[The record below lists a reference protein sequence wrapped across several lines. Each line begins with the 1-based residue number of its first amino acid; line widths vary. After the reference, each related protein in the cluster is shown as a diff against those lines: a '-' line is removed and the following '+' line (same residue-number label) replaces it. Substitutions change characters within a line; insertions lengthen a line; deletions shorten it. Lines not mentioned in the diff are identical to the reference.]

1 MFSVAI
7 QTVLAL
13 LIKEERPIPENIIIQ
28 SCEKVCN
35 IVPNINF
42 DELYIEINN
51 VLLNPKDVFEAVT
64 TAKKYLPKNSS
75 VTLKE
80 IDNAIDK
87 IIATPD
93 FAGLSRITISRY
105 IQENFNIRMD
115 EFRIIEAPE
124 RRKHWI
130 GDAKSNITWNF
141 WNRYREYLA
150 EKNYSETILNQID
163 KLTDR
168 TLDGL
173 FNPTEKIIVGKRG
186 LVVGQVQ
193 SGKTSNYTGLICK
206 AADAGY
212 KLIIVLAGIHNN
224 LRSQTQLR
232 LDEGFL
238 GFDTQHQRAYNE
250 NGVVIGVGRINQIGV
265 AHSLTSSLNNGDFA
279 TKAADSMGG
288 FSFNTAEPII
298 AVVKKNSKVLER
310 LFTWLSAK
318 AETLPDGSKKITSKS
333 LLLIDDEADNAS
345 INTNKDEDIATTINQ
360 HIKNILNLCERSG
373 YVGYTATPFAN
384 IFIPIKEDDLFP
396 RDFIINIPPPS
407 NYIGPERVFGIKV
420 LEDDNEEN
428 NIVLP
433 IVNRID
439 DYRDSIPN
447 GHKKDDQFPTEL
459 PDSLKTAI
467 KCFILTCAIR
477 KLRGQDKVHN
487 SMLVHVSRYTRWQK
501 QIKELVENTFNSYRL
516 GIEFNSPIIL
526 NELKK
531 AFEED
536 HEYSYDYSFKENK
549 KIQTISVTESYKSY
563 KTVSKIILD
572 TMPNVDSQVS
582 VHTWEEVLPHLHSA
596 TAKIEVREING
607 GSGDALNYFDH
618 KDGLSVIAVGGNK
631 LSRGLTLEGLSVS
644 YYLRASRMY
653 DTLMQM
659 GRWFG
664 YRPGYVDLCRLFTSR
679 ELNEW
684 FCHITL
690 ASEELRSEFEYMSD
704 VAGSTPEQYA
714 LRVRTHPGVLQ
725 ISASNK
731 IRRAVNIDISWAG
744 RLVESYQ
751 LQKNHTVVQKNLQV
765 AKNLINSLPKNYIRN
780 DNHILWKNIP
790 VDIVKPFFQ
799 NFKVSESLKKVD
811 PINLLNFIE
820 ISNKSSEL
828 IYWNIGIITKR
839 RTDKDIVYNLNS
851 TNNIND
857 IVCIVRTD
865 DDKKDDK
872 TNFNIRK
879 NHIISPKDEF
889 IDLTDDEKRIALDR
903 TIQLNKDY
911 KNDFP
916 KGEVVRNEIRKA
928 TTALLLLYFLNPIE
942 AGCSECEPIV
952 GFAVS
957 FPKSKVNPT
966 VQFAVHQQ
974 LLTRF
979 DINDDVEND
988 NTDED

>member
-1 MFSVAI
+1 MLQQVI
-7 QTVLAL
+7 KTIRTL
-13 LIKEERPIPENIIIQ
+13 LP
-28 SCEKVCN
+28 
-35 IVPNINF
+35 
-42 DELYIEINN
+42 
-51 VLLNPKDVFEAVT
+51 T
-64 TAKKYLPKNSS
+64 TSS
-75 VTLKE
+75 VTKQE
-80 IDNAIDK
+80 IEKAV
-87 IIATPD
+87 D
-93 FAGLSRITISRY
+93 FALMMPIYKEHDRNYLIREVESLY
-105 IQENFNIRMD
+105 NIRMD
-115 EFRIIEAPE
+115 EFRIIEDEE
-124 RRKHWI
+124 RRTPWI
-130 GDAKSNITWNF
+130 GNAKANITWSF
-141 WNRYREYLA
+141 WNRYRDYLQI
-150 EKNYSETILNQID
+150 EKNYSDTVLNQID

-173 FNPTEKIIVGKRG
+173 FNPTEKIIVGKKG

-250 NGVVIGVGRINQIGV
+250 NGVVIGVGKINQIGV
-265 AHSLTSSLNNGDFA
+265 AHSLTSSLDNGDFA

-310 LFTWLSAK
+310 LHTWLSAK
-318 AETLPDGSKKITSKS
+318 AETLPDGTKKIRSKS

-345 INTNKDEDIATTINQ
+345 INTNKDEDTATRINQ
-360 HIKNILNLCERSG
+360 HIKNILNLCERNG

-396 RDFIINIPPPS
+396 SDFIINIPAPS
-407 NYIGPERVFGIKV
+407 NYIGPEKVFGIEV
-420 LEDDNEEN
+420 LEDDDDEN
-428 NIVLP
+428 DSVLP
-433 IVNRID
+433 IVNRVD

-459 PDSLKTAI
+459 PASLKTAI

-477 KLRGQDKVHN
+477 KLRGQEKVHN

-516 GIEFNSPIIL
+516 GIEFNSSSVL

-531 AFEED
+531 TFEED
-536 HEYSYDYSFKENK
+536 HEYNISHAGE
-549 KIQTISVTESYKSY
+549 TITERYKSY
-563 KTVSKIILD
+563 KTVSQIILD
-572 TMPNVDSQVS
+572 TIPNVDSQVS
-582 VHTWEEVLPHLHSA
+582 VHTWEQVLPHLHSA

-607 GSGDALNYFDH
+607 GSGDVLNYFDH
-618 KDGLSVIAVGGNK
+618 KDGLSVIAVGGDK

-731 IRRAVNIDISWAG
+731 IRRAVNVDISWAG

-751 LQKNHTVVQKNLQV
+751 LQKTPKIVQSNLE
-765 AKNLINSLPKNYIRN
+765 ATRSLINSLPSSFSPK
-780 DNHILWKNIP
+780 DNHILWKNIS
-790 VDIVKPFFQ
+790 VELMKPFFQ

-811 PINLLNFIE
+811 PLNLLSFIDISNRSGELINWNIAIRFKKDAEFNYSLNSINGINTIGCIIRRNSDEDDKINL
-820 ISNKSSEL
+820 
-828 IYWNIGIITKR
+828 NII
-839 RTDKDIVYNLNS
+839 
-851 TNNIND
+851 
-857 IVCIVRTD
+857 
-865 DDKKDDK
+865 
-872 TNFNIRK
+872 K

-889 IDLTDDEKRIALDR
+889 LDLSDEEYQSALERKDE
-903 TIQLNKDY
+903 LNSANK
-911 KNDFP
+911 KTSL
-916 KGEVVRNEIRKA
+916 GEIVRNEFRKP
-928 TTALLLLYFLNPIE
+928 TTALLILYFLNPHE
-942 AGCSECEPIV
+942 AGYSGNEPIV

-957 FPKSKVNPT
+957 FPKSIVNPT
-966 VQFAVHQQ
+966 VQFAVHEQ
-974 LLTRF
+974 LLSRF

>member
-1 MFSVAI
+1 MI
-7 QTVLAL
+7 QQVIKTIRTL
-13 LIKEERPIPENIIIQ
+13 LPTTSSLTKQE
-28 SCEKVCN
+28 
-35 IVPNINF
+35 
-42 DELYIEINN
+42 IEQ
-51 VLLNPKDVFEAVT
+51 AV
-64 TAKKYLPKNSS
+64 
-75 VTLKE
+75 
-80 IDNAIDK
+80 
-87 IIATPD
+87 D
-93 FAGLSRITISRY
+93 FALMMPIYKELDRNYLIREVESLY
-105 IQENFNIRMD
+105 NIRMD
-115 EFRIIEAPE
+115 DFRIIEDEE
-124 RRKHWI
+124 RRTPWI
-130 GDAKSNITWNF
+130 GNVKASITWSF
-141 WNRYREYLA
+141 WNRYRDYLQI
-150 EKNYSETILNQID
+150 EKNYSDTVLNQID

-173 FNPTEKIIVGKRG
+173 FNPIEKIIVGKKG

-250 NGVVIGVGRINQIGV
+250 NGVVIGVGKINQIGV
-265 AHSLTSSLNNGDFA
+265 AHSLTSSLDNGDFA

-310 LFTWLSAK
+310 LHTWLSAK
-318 AETLPDGSKKITSKS
+318 AETLPDGTKKIRSKS

-345 INTNKDEDIATTINQ
+345 INTNKDEDTATRINQ

-373 YVGYTATPFAN
+373 YIGYTATPFAN

-407 NYIGPERVFGIKV
+407 NYIGPEKVFGIEV
-420 LEDDNEEN
+420 LEDDDDEN
-428 NIVLP
+428 DSVLP
-433 IVNRID
+433 IVNRVD
-439 DYRDSIPN
+439 DYRDFIPN
-447 GHKKDDQFPTEL
+447 GHKKDDQFPAEL
-459 PDSLKTAI
+459 PASLKTAI

-477 KLRGQDKVHN
+477 KLRGQEKVHN

-516 GIEFNSPIIL
+516 GIEFNSSSVL

-531 AFEED
+531 TFEED
-536 HEYSYDYSFKENK
+536 QQYSYDYIYKENK
-549 KIQTISVTESYKSY
+549 QTQTINITETYKSY
-563 KTVSKIILD
+563 KTVSQIILD
-572 TMPNVDSQVS
+572 TIPSVDSQVS
-582 VHTWEEVLPHLHSA
+582 VHTWEDVLTHLHSA
-596 TAKIEVREING
+596 TSKIEVREING
-607 GSGDALNYFDH
+607 GSGDALNYFDY
-618 KDGLSVIAVGGNK
+618 KAGLSVIAVGGDK

-690 ASEELRSEFEYMSD
+690 ASEELRREFEYMSD

-731 IRRAVNIDISWAG
+731 IRRAVNVDISWAG

-751 LQKNHTVVQKNLQV
+751 LQKTPKIVQSNLE
-765 AKNLINSLPKNYIRN
+765 ATKSLINSLPSNFATK
-780 DNHILWKNIP
+780 DNHILWKNISAHL
-790 VDIVKPFFQ
+790 VKPFFQ
-799 NFKVSESLKKVD
+799 NFKVSENLKKVD
-811 PINLLNFIE
+811 PLNLLSFIE
-820 ISNKSSEL
+820 TSNRSGEL
-828 IYWNIGIITKR
+828 TNWNIAIRFK
-839 RTDKDIVYNLNS
+839 KDAEIYYSLNS
-851 TNNIND
+851 LNGIDKIGCIIRTSDPEKND
-857 IVCIVRTD
+857 D
-865 DDKKDDK
+865 H
-872 TNFNIRK
+872 NLNIRK
-879 NHIISPKDEF
+879 NHIISPRDEF
-889 IDLTDDEKRIALDR
+889 FDLTAEEYKKGLER
-903 TIQLNKDY
+903 TKELNKDS
-911 KNDFP
+911 KNHFP
-916 KGEVVRNEIRKA
+916 SGEIVRNEIRKP
-928 TTALLLLYFLNPIE
+928 TTALLILYFLNPKE
-942 AGCSECEPIV
+942 AGYSGDEPIV

-957 FPKSKVNPT
+957 FPKSIVNPT
-966 VQFAVHQQ
+966 VQFAVHEQ
-974 LLTRF
+974 LLSRF

>member
-1 MFSVAI
+1 MI
-7 QTVLAL
+7 QQVIKTIRTL
-13 LIKEERPIPENIIIQ
+13 LP
-28 SCEKVCN
+28 
-35 IVPNINF
+35 
-42 DELYIEINN
+42 
-51 VLLNPKDVFEAVT
+51 T
-64 TAKKYLPKNSS
+64 TSS
-75 VTLKE
+75 VTKKE
-80 IDNAIDK
+80 IEQAV
-87 IIATPD
+87 D
-93 FAGLSRITISRY
+93 FALMMPIYKELDRNYLIREVESLY
-105 IQENFNIRMD
+105 NIRMD
-115 EFRIIEAPE
+115 DFRIIEDVE
-124 RRKHWI
+124 RRTPWI
-130 GDAKSNITWNF
+130 GNAKANITWSF
-141 WNRYREYLA
+141 WNRYRDYLHF
-150 EKNYSETILNQID
+150 EKNYSDTVLNQID

-173 FNPTEKIIVGKRG
+173 FNPTEKIIVGKKG

-250 NGVVIGVGRINQIGV
+250 NGVVIGVGKINQIGV
-265 AHSLTSSLNNGDFA
+265 AHSLTSSLDNGDFA

-310 LFTWLSAK
+310 LHTWLSAK
-318 AETLPDGSKKITSKS
+318 AETLPDGTKKIRSKS

-345 INTNKDEDIATTINQ
+345 INTNKDEDTATRINQ

-396 RDFIINIPPPS
+396 RDFIINIPAPS
-407 NYIGPERVFGIKV
+407 NYIGPEKVFGIEV
-420 LEDDNEEN
+420 LEDDNDEN
-428 NIVLP
+428 DSVLP
-433 IVNRID
+433 IVNRVD

-459 PDSLKTAI
+459 PASLKTAI

-477 KLRGQDKVHN
+477 KLRGQEKVHN

-501 QIKELVENTFNSYRL
+501 QIKELIENTFNSYRL
-516 GIEFNSPIIL
+516 GIEFNSSSVL

-531 AFEED
+531 TFEED
-536 HEYSYDYSFKENK
+536 HEYSYDYTFKENK
-549 KIQTISVTESYKSY
+549 QTQTINVTETYKSY
-563 KTVSKIILD
+563 KTVSQIILD

-607 GSGDALNYFDH
+607 GSGDALNYYDH
-618 KDGLSVIAVGGNK
+618 KDGLSVIAVGGDK

-731 IRRAVNIDISWAG
+731 IRRAVNVDISWAG

-751 LQKNHTVVQKNLQV
+751 LQKTPKIVQSNIEATKS
-765 AKNLINSLPKNYIRN
+765 LINSLPSSFATK
-780 DNHILWKNIP
+780 DNHILWKNISAEL
-790 VDIVKPFFQ
+790 VKPFFQ

-811 PINLLNFIE
+811 PLNILSFIDV
-820 ISNKSSEL
+820 SNRSGEL
-828 IYWNIGIITKR
+828 INWNIAIRFK
-839 RTDKDIVYNLNS
+839 KDAEFNYDLNS
-851 TNNIND
+851 TNGISQIGCIIRTSDPEKND
-857 IVCIVRTD
+857 
-865 DDKKDDK
+865 
-872 TNFNIRK
+872 NHNLNIRK

-889 IDLTDDEKRIALDR
+889 FDLTEEEYKIGLER
-903 TIQLNKDY
+903 TKELNKDY

-916 KGEVVRNEIRKA
+916 KGEIVRNEIRKP
-928 TTALLLLYFLNPIE
+928 TTALLILYFLNPE
-942 AGCSECEPIV
+942 KAGYSGSEPIV

-957 FPKSKVNPT
+957 FPRSIVNPT
-966 VQFAVHQQ
+966 VQFAVHEQ
-974 LLTRF
+974 LLSRF

>member
-1 MFSVAI
+1 MTQQVI
-7 QTVLAL
+7 KTIRTL
-13 LIKEERPIPENIIIQ
+13 LP
-28 SCEKVCN
+28 
-35 IVPNINF
+35 
-42 DELYIEINN
+42 
-51 VLLNPKDVFEAVT
+51 T
-64 TAKKYLPKNSS
+64 TSS
-75 VTLKE
+75 VTKQE
-80 IDNAIDK
+80 IEQAV
-87 IIATPD
+87 D
-93 FAGLSRITISRY
+93 FALMMPIYKELDRNYLIREVESLY
-105 IQENFNIRMD
+105 NIRMD
-115 EFRIIEAPE
+115 DFRIIEDEE
-124 RRKHWI
+124 RRTPWI
-130 GDAKSNITWNF
+130 GNAKANLTWSF
-141 WNRYREYLA
+141 WNRYRDYLQI
-150 EKNYSETILNQID
+150 EKNYSDNVLNQID

-250 NGVVIGVGRINQIGV
+250 NGVVIGVGKINQIGV
-265 AHSLTSSLNNGDFA
+265 AHSLTSSLDNGDFA

-310 LFTWLSAK
+310 LHTWLTAK
-318 AETLPDGSKKITSKS
+318 AETLPDGTKKIRSKS

-345 INTNKDEDIATTINQ
+345 INTNKDEDTATRINQ

-396 RDFIINIPPPS
+396 RDFIINIPAPS
-407 NYIGPERVFGIKV
+407 NYIGPEKVFGIEV
-420 LEDDNEEN
+420 LEDDDEN
-428 NIVLP
+428 DSVLP
-433 IVNRID
+433 IVNRVD
-439 DYRDSIPN
+439 DYRDLIPN

-459 PDSLKTAI
+459 PASLKTAI

-516 GIEFNSPIIL
+516 GIEFNSSSVL

-531 AFEED
+531 TFEED
-536 HEYSYDYSFKENK
+536 HEYNISHAGE
-549 KIQTISVTESYKSY
+549 TITERYKSY
-563 KTVSKIILD
+563 KTVSQIILD

-582 VHTWEEVLPHLHSA
+582 VHTWEDVLPHLHSA
-596 TAKIEVREING
+596 AAKIEVREING

-618 KDGLSVIAVGGNK
+618 KDGLSVIAVGGDK

-731 IRRAVNIDISWAG
+731 IRRAVNVDISWAG

-751 LQKNHTVVQKNLQV
+751 LQKTPKIVQSNLETT
-765 AKNLINSLPKNYIRN
+765 KSLINSLPSSFSTK
-780 DNHILWKNIP
+780 DNHILWKNISA
-790 VDIVKPFFQ
+790 DLVKPFFQ

-811 PINLLNFIE
+811 PLNLLSFID
-820 ISNKSSEL
+820 ISNRSGEL
-828 IYWNIGIITKR
+828 INWNIAIRFK
-839 RTDKDIVYNLNS
+839 KDAEFNYTLNS
-851 TNNIND
+851 TNGVSQIGCIIRTSDPEKND
-857 IVCIVRTD
+857 
-865 DDKKDDK
+865 
-872 TNFNIRK
+872 NHNLNIRK

-889 IDLTDDEKRIALDR
+889 FDLTEEEYKKGLER
-903 TIQLNKDY
+903 TKELNKDY

-916 KGEVVRNEIRKA
+916 KGEIVRNEIRIP
-928 TTALLLLYFLNPIE
+928 TTALLILYFLNPE
-942 AGCSECEPIV
+942 KAGYSGSEPIV

-957 FPKSKVNPT
+957 FPRSVVNPT
-966 VQFAVHQQ
+966 VQFAVHEQ
-974 LLTRF
+974 LLSRF

>member
-1 MFSVAI
+1 MI
-7 QTVLAL
+7 QQVIKTIRTL
-13 LIKEERPIPENIIIQ
+13 LP
-28 SCEKVCN
+28 
-35 IVPNINF
+35 
-42 DELYIEINN
+42 
-51 VLLNPKDVFEAVT
+51 T
-64 TAKKYLPKNSS
+64 TSS
-75 VTLKE
+75 VTKQE
-80 IDNAIDK
+80 IEQAV
-87 IIATPD
+87 D
-93 FAGLSRITISRY
+93 FALMMPIYKELDRNYLIREVESLY
-105 IQENFNIRMD
+105 NIRMD
-115 EFRIIEAPE
+115 DFRIIEDEE
-124 RRKHWI
+124 RRTPWI
-130 GDAKSNITWNF
+130 GNAKANITWSF
-141 WNRYREYLA
+141 WNRYRDYLQI
-150 EKNYSETILNQID
+150 EKNYSDTVLNQID

-173 FNPTEKIIVGKRG
+173 FNPTEKIIVGKKG

-250 NGVVIGVGRINQIGV
+250 NGVVIGVGKINQIGV
-265 AHSLTSSLNNGDFA
+265 AHSLTSSLDNGDFA

-310 LFTWLSAK
+310 LHTWLTAK
-318 AETLPDGSKKITSKS
+318 AETLPDGTKKIRSKS

-345 INTNKDEDIATTINQ
+345 INTNKDEDTATRINQ

-396 RDFIINIPPPS
+396 RDFIINIPAPS
-407 NYIGPERVFGIKV
+407 NYIGPEKVFGIEV
-420 LEDDNEEN
+420 LEDDDEN
-428 NIVLP
+428 DSVLP
-433 IVNRID
+433 IVNRVD
-439 DYRDSIPN
+439 DYRDLIPN

-459 PDSLKTAI
+459 PASLKTAI

-516 GIEFNSPIIL
+516 GIEFNSSSVL

-531 AFEED
+531 TFEED
-536 HEYSYDYSFKENK
+536 HEYNISHAGE
-549 KIQTISVTESYKSY
+549 TITERYKSY
-563 KTVSKIILD
+563 KTVSQIILD
-572 TMPNVDSQVS
+572 TMPNIDSQVS

-596 TAKIEVREING
+596 TSKIEVREING

-618 KDGLSVIAVGGNK
+618 KEGLSVIAVGGDK

-690 ASEELRSEFEYMSD
+690 ASEELRSEFEYMSN

-731 IRRAVNIDISWAG
+731 IRRAVNVDISWAG

-751 LQKNHTVVQKNLQV
+751 LQKTPKIVQSNLEV
-765 AKNLINSLPKNYIRN
+765 TKNLINSLPSGFTRK

-790 VDIVKPFFQ
+790 ASIVKPFFQ
-799 NFKVSESLKKVD
+799 NFKVSENLRKVD
-811 PINLLNFIE
+811 PANLLSFIE
-820 ISNKSSEL
+820 ISNKSGEL
-828 IYWNIGIITKR
+828 INWNIGIITKR
-839 RTDKDIVYNLNS
+839 KTDKDIVYNLNS
-851 TNNIND
+851 QNGIEN

-872 TNFNIRK
+872 INFNIRK

-889 IDLTDDEKRIALDR
+889 IDLTDDEKTKAIER

-911 KNDFP
+911 NNDFP
-916 KGEVVRNEIRKA
+916 KGELVRNEFRKP
-928 TTALLLLYFLNPIE
+928 TTALLLLYFLNPEE
-942 AGCSECEPIV
+942 AKYSGIEPIV
-952 GFAVS
+952 GFAIS
-957 FPKSKVNPT
+957 FPRSIVNPT
-966 VQFAVHQQ
+966 VQFAVHEQ
-974 LLTRF
+974 LLSRF

>member
-1 MFSVAI
+1 MIQQVIKTIRTLLPTTNSVTKQEIEQA
-7 QTVLAL
+7 VDLAL
-13 LIKEERPIPENIIIQ
+13 MMPIYKELDRYYLIREVE
-28 SCEKVCN
+28 S
-35 IVPNINF
+35 
-42 DELYIEINN
+42 LY
-51 VLLNPKDVFEAVT
+51 
-64 TAKKYLPKNSS
+64 
-75 VTLKE
+75 
-80 IDNAIDK
+80 
-87 IIATPD
+87 
-93 FAGLSRITISRY
+93 
-105 IQENFNIRMD
+105 NIRMD
-115 EFRIIEAPE
+115 DFRIIEDEE
-124 RRKHWI
+124 RRTPWI
-130 GDAKSNITWNF
+130 GNAKANITWSF
-141 WNRYREYLA
+141 YNRYRDYLQI
-150 EKNYSETILNQID
+150 EKNYSDTVLNQID

-173 FNPTEKIIVGKRG
+173 FNPTEKIIVGKKG

-250 NGVVIGVGRINQIGV
+250 NGVVIGVGKINQIGV
-265 AHSLTSSLNNGDFA
+265 AHSLTSSLDNGDFA

-310 LFTWLSAK
+310 LYTWLTAK
-318 AETLPDGSKKITSKS
+318 ADTLPDGTKKIRSKS

-345 INTNKDEDIATTINQ
+345 INTNKDEDTATRINQ
-360 HIKNILNLCERSG
+360 HIKNIMNLCERSG

-396 RDFIINIPPPS
+396 RDFIINIPAPS
-407 NYIGPERVFGIKV
+407 NYIGPEKVFGIEV
-420 LEDDNEEN
+420 LEDNDEN
-428 NIVLP
+428 DSVLP
-433 IVNRID
+433 IVNRVD
-439 DYRDSIPN
+439 DHRDLIPN
-447 GHKKDDQFPTEL
+447 GHKKNDQFPTEL
-459 PDSLKTAI
+459 PTSLKTAI
-467 KCFILTCAIR
+467 MCFILTCAIR

-516 GIEFNSPIIL
+516 GIEFNSSSVL
-526 NELKK
+526 NELKNT
-531 AFEED
+531 FEED
-536 HEYSYDYSFKENK
+536 HEYNISHAGE
-549 KIQTISVTESYKSY
+549 TITERYKSY

-572 TMPNVDSQVS
+572 TMPNIDSQVC

-596 TAKIEVREING
+596 TSKIEVREING
-607 GSGDALNYFDH
+607 GSGDVLNYFDH
-618 KDGLSVIAVGGNK
+618 KGGLSVIAVGGDK

-731 IRRAVNIDISWAG
+731 IRRAVNVDISWAG

-751 LQKNHTVVQKNLQV
+751 LQKTPKIVQSNLE
-765 AKNLINSLPKNYIRN
+765 ATKSLINSLPTNFATK
-780 DNHILWKNIP
+780 DNHILWKNIS
-790 VDIVKPFFQ
+790 VDLVKPFFQ
-799 NFKVSESLKKVD
+799 NFKVSENLKKVD
-811 PINLLNFIE
+811 PLNLLSFIE
-820 ISNKSSEL
+820 ISNRSGEL
-828 IYWNIGIITKR
+828 TNWNIAIRIK
-839 RTDKDIVYNLNS
+839 KDAEFNYNLNS
-851 TNNIND
+851 TNGLTQIGCIIRTSDPEKND
-857 IVCIVRTD
+857 
-865 DDKKDDK
+865 
-872 TNFNIRK
+872 NHNLNIRK

-889 IDLTDDEKRIALDR
+889 FDLTDEEYNKGLER
-903 TIQLNKDY
+903 TKEINKDY

-916 KGEVVRNEIRKA
+916 KGEIVRNEIRKP
-928 TTALLLLYFLNPIE
+928 TTALLILYFLNPE
-942 AGCSECEPIV
+942 KAGYSGIEPIV

-957 FPKSKVNPT
+957 FPRSIVNPT
-966 VQFAVHQQ
+966 VQFAVHEQ
-974 LLTRF
+974 LLSRF

-988 NTDED
+988 NIDED